1 MDLDLTPEQQ
11 LLRDTARDLAT
22 KEILPIAAAIDR
34 AHEFPRA
41 IVSRLGA
48 LGLLGVMVPERWG
61 GAGMDAVSYALSLE
75 EISRACAS
83 TGVIMSVQ
91 NSLVCAPIVS

>member
-1 MDLDLTPEQQ
+1 MDLDLTPEQT

-22 KEILPIAAAIDR
+22 KEILPHAAEIDR
-34 AHEFPRA
+34 AHAFPRA
-41 IVSRLGA
+41 AVARLGE
-48 LGLLGVMVPERWG
+48 LGLMGVMVPERWG
-61 GAGMDAVSYALSLE
+61 GAGMDALSYALALE

-91 NSLVCAPIVS
+91 NSLVCAPLV